1 MGMVRKLPEP
11 ESAQYDM
18 YVSFEGLVNSR
29 KNLQKAYHELG
40 RRIAAEPFRAGWLE
54 RFLLRSSSV
63 FCALS

>member
-29 KNLQKAYHELG
+29 KNCKKHTKYCSN
-40 RRIAAEPFRAGWLE
+40 
-54 RFLLRSSSV
+54 FLV
-63 FCALS
+63 FDTMP